1 MNSARR
7 LAMMLLAL
15 ALFCAAAI
23 IVNYLTNPYGAWRT
37 ALIDPI
43 FRADSDPRMVTPYLV
58 RTMRPETL
66 LVGSSRVRVGM
77 AIEQGYRD
85 GVLNGALQGV
95 DAEEAVEVIR
105 VALHNPKLKRIVW
118 GVDFFSFDDRRTPD
132 RDTMARLR
140 GNPWSMFSETLL
152 NLGALDSGRR
162 EFNRAWHGRKGLRAE
177 WTRPVPW
184 PQAEVCEGL
193 AAPARP
199 SLDSIGGAKIQLQL
213 IGDVPDYTGY
223 RLSQRKLNDFATAV
237 ALARRR
243 GIEVI
248 VFVPPISGYV
258 LEMIRQSGQW
268 PNFQRWKRALLAA
281 GPYWDFSG
289 YHAFALTFALFKD
302 VMHFRPAVGQ
312 LLLRGL
318 LGLNT
323 SGCDLRSR
331 VVTDAGTWVD
341 ELSFCDVQKTQEARM
356 RAATTAPESDFVRAA
371 AQALAAR
378 GFSPSVL
385 VARSE
390 RVVPETA
397 APGGHIGA
405 SCCSCDTSRQPSDH
419 P

>member
-7 LAMMLLAL
+7 FLLMLLAL
-15 ALFCAAAI
+15 AVFCAAAI

-43 FRADSDPRMVTPYLV
+43 FRADSDPRMITPYLV
-58 RTMRPETL
+58 RTMQPETL

-95 DAEEAVEVIR
+95 DAEEAVEVVR
-105 VALHNPKLKRIVW
+105 VALRNPKLKRIVW
-118 GVDFFSFDDRRTPD
+118 GVDFFSFDESWMPD
-132 RDTMARLR
+132 RETMARLR
-140 GNPWSMFSETLL
+140 GDPWIMFSETLL
-152 NLGALDSGRR
+152 NLEALDAGRR
-162 EFNRAWHGRKGLRAE
+162 EFDRAWHGRKALRAE

-184 PQAEVCEGL
+184 PQAEVCERL
-193 AAPARP
+193 AELGRAG
-199 SLDSIGGAKIQLQL
+199 LDSIGGAKIQLQL

-223 RLSQRKLNDFATAV
+223 SLSQRKLSDFAAAV
-237 ALARRR
+237 ALSRRR
-243 GIEVI
+243 GVEVI

-268 PNFQRWKRALLAA
+268 LTFQQWKRDLLAA

-289 YHAFALTFALFKD
+289 YHAFALSPGLFKD
-302 VMHFRPAVGQ
+302 VMHFKPAVGH
-312 LLLRGL
+312 LLLRRL

-331 VVTDAGTWVD
+331 IVTEAGTWVD
-341 ELSFCDVQKTQEARM
+341 RRALCDVQKTQEARM
-356 RAATTAPESDFVRAA
+356 RSATASENDFVRAA

-378 GFSPSVL
+378 GFSPAAL
-385 VARSE
+385 MAR
-390 RVVPETA
+390 
-397 APGGHIGA
+397 APALTHRTGA
-405 SCCSCDTSRQPSDH
+405 SCCHCDTSRQPSDG

>member
-7 LAMMLLAL
+7 LLLMLLAL
-15 ALFCAAAI
+15 AVFCAAAI

-43 FRADSDPRMVTPYLV
+43 FRADSDPRMITPYLV
-58 RTMRPETL
+58 RTMQPETL

-95 DAEEAVEVIR
+95 DAEEAVEVVR
-105 VALHNPKLKRIVW
+105 VALRNPKLKRIVW
-118 GVDFFSFDDRRTPD
+118 GVDFFSFDESWRPD
-132 RDTMARLR
+132 RETMARLR
-140 GNPWSMFSETLL
+140 GDPWIMFSETLL
-152 NLGALDSGRR
+152 NLETLDAGRR
-162 EFNRAWHGRKGLRAE
+162 EFDRAWHGRKALRAE

-184 PQAEVCEGL
+184 PQVEVCERL
-193 AAPARP
+193 AELGRAG
-199 SLDSIGGAKIQLQL
+199 LDSIGGAKIQLQL

-223 RLSQRKLNDFATAV
+223 RLSQRKLSDFAAAV

-243 GIEVI
+243 GVEVI

-268 PNFQRWKRALLAA
+268 LTFQQWERDLLAA

-289 YHAFALTFALFKD
+289 YHAFALSPGLFKD
-302 VMHFRPAVGQ
+302 VMHFKPAVGH
-312 LLLRGL
+312 LVLRRL

-323 SGCDLRSR
+323 SGCDLRTR
-331 VVTDAGTWVD
+331 IVTEAGMWVD
-341 ELSFCDVQKTQEARM
+341 RQALCDVRKTQEARM
-356 RAATTAPESDFVRAA
+356 RSATASENDFVRAA

-378 GFSPSVL
+378 GFSPAAL
-385 VARSE
+385 MAR
-390 RVVPETA
+390 
-397 APGGHIGA
+397 APALTHRTGA
-405 SCCSCDTSRQPSDH
+405 SCCHSNTSRQPSDG